1 MLKAAIIYLMKIK
14 YHNNEV
20 FLPNFSN
27 FDSVFLLTVMTDVSD
42 QIQPVL
48 RDGNYI
54 DLILKFAG
62 KYKLYFRDSYLI
74 LPSSLRSLAKNFNV
88 ENKGLF
94 PYRFIKNE
102 NISLNYCGPVPSI
115 DYFYSAEEYANYSK
129 EFINKDWNL
138 RYETEKYCELD
149 CVVLFKLIDK
159 FSDFIFLLFRIDI
172 LKYPTLSS
180 LAFAIYRTKILKD
193 EFQIPLI
200 HGEIYNFIKKYYTG
214 GSVDVYK
221 PIIDDNSE
229 KENKVFR
236 YDVNSL
242 YPFAMKEFPMPSG
255 SPIFFEDDILK
266 SSLKIK
272 PFGIFEAEVTC
283 PETLKTPLLQL
294 RIKTVNGYST
304 ISPVGNWTSYYSSE
318 ELYNAE
324 KYGYTFKVKRGY
336 LFEKA
341 NIFTDYVEF
350 LYDLK
355 KNSQKGTPNY
365 IISKLLLNRLYG
377 RLGMNPIS
385 EQHKIITNEKA
396 KDLYSKINV
405 TNVLDLKNGKE
416 LISFFNI
423 PMDGESEND
432 FYIKNISVVVSSMV
446 TASARIHMS
455 QFKTDKNLIIYYTD
469 TDSID
474 IYKELDQKFVGENL
488 GQMKLEHVFDDV
500 VFLAPKVYGG
510 GGGLQKRV

>member
-1 MLKAAIIYLMKIK
+1 
-14 YHNNEV
+14 
-20 FLPNFSN
+20 
-27 FDSVFLLTVMTDVSD
+27 
-42 QIQPVL
+42 
-48 RDGNYI
+48 
-54 DLILKFAG
+54 
-62 KYKLYFRDSYLI
+62 
-74 LPSSLRSLAKNFNV
+74 
-88 ENKGLF
+88 
-94 PYRFIKNE
+94 
-102 NISLNYCGPVPSI
+102 
-115 DYFYSAEEYANYSK
+115 
-129 EFINKDWNL
+129 
-138 RYETEKYCELD
+138 
-149 CVVLFKLIDK
+149 
-159 FSDFIFLLFRIDI
+159 
-172 LKYPTLSS
+172 
-180 LAFAIYRTKILKD
+180 
-193 EFQIPLI
+193 
-200 HGEIYNFIKKYYTG
+200 
-214 GSVDVYK
+214 
-221 PIIDDNSE
+221 
-229 KENKVFR
+229 
-236 YDVNSL
+236 
-242 YPFAMKEFPMPSG
+242 MPSG

-510 GGGLQKRV
+510 GGGFLQKRV